1 MTLLKMEPKE
11 PPTLTHEHTLHMY
24 SNDLTNT
31 DQCVWCVSLI
41 VLMSVTRL
49 FTAESN
55 LSLVVGKRVAS
66 IMHTLFVEVIKL
78 KSERFSRN
86 SSL

>member
-1 MTLLKMEPKE
+1 MV
-11 PPTLTHEHTLHMY
+11 
-24 SNDLTNT
+24 
-31 DQCVWCVSLI
+31 CVCLI